1 MVGELQAELPIKLFF
16 TLNQTKEVGLAF
28 TRAKPIE
35 PKDLYQERAKRKPNP
50 TF

>member
-16 TLNQTKEVGLAF
+16 TLNHTKEVGLAF
-28 TRAKPIE
+28 TRAEPIE
-35 PKDLYQERAKRKPNP
+35 PKDMYQERAKRKPNT